1 MTSNHARQ
9 LLRNETGRA
18 GRNPGAG
25 RTPLMSDVAVA
36 AGVSL
41 ATVSRVL
48 TGSLPVSPARQLRVR
63 QAIDNLGYRRS
74 VAARALVLGRS
85 DMVAV
90 VADLSSAD
98 AVEIVSGISARARL
112 DGQPV
117 VLAAPDPDGGGIAKT
132 MSLLAD
138 NAVRGVIVVSGGS
151 LEAPS
156 RNDLPEGTMVV
167 AVGQRPMAKDLD
179 APARPPSGAASRVQD
194 GVAAYETLIQ
204 GQGRG
209 QAADHML

>member
-9 LLRNETGRA
+9 LRRSETGRVECT
-18 GRNPGAG
+18 PGAG

-63 QAIDNLGYRRS
+63 QAIDDLGYRRS

-90 VADLSSAD
+90 VADLSSTD
-98 AVEIVSGISARARL
+98 AAEIVSGIAARARL

-132 MSLLAD
+132 MSLLAH
-138 NAVRGVIVVSGGS
+138 NAVRAVIVVTGGS

-156 RNDLPEGTMVV
+156 RNDLPEGTTVV
-167 AVGQRPMAKDLD
+167 AVGQRPMAKDPD
-179 APARPPSGAASRVQD
+179 APARPPSGAVSRVQD
-194 GVAAYETLIQ
+194 GVAAYETLIC
-204 GQGRG
+204 RK
-209 QAADHML
+209 AADQR